1 MARRSRVSNPRRFQW
16 HRSTGTSALSYLAV
30 DLFTQSRVAYDDNTI
45 GTACTVVAVKGYVR
59 AVDDSVTPTQCRA
72 AIRVCDRN
80 DIDDQDPQH
89 GPSNPTVAQV
99 PPNTGAWNDWMG
111 YFPFMTQGG
120 AVVSGD
126 ATWNHAASP
135 WAIDVQS
142 ARRIDELNQTLGL
155 FLDSPASPIWHW
167 DLSIGIKL
175 GL

>member
-1 MARRSRVSNPRRFQW
+1 MARRRLSNPRRFQW
-16 HRSTGTSALSYLAV
+16 HRSTGEFLGNYLAV
-30 DLFTQSRVAYDDNTI
+30 DLFAQSRLAFDDATI
-45 GTACTVVAVKGYVR
+45 GTACTAVAVKGYVR
-59 AVDDSVTPTQCRA
+59 ANAGGTDPSRGRA

-89 GPSNPTVAQV
+89 GPSNPSIPQVA
-99 PPNTGAWNDWMG
+99 PNLGAWNDWMG
-111 YFPFMTQGG
+111 YFPF
-120 AVVSGD
+120 VVEPGTVLSD

-142 ARRIDELNQTLGL
+142 SRRIDELNQTLGL
-155 FLDSPASPIWHW
+155 FLDAEAGTTQWFW